1 MHKRVGTISSC
12 RRTALLMLCH
22 FLLGDDS
29 TGSVD
34 GVVTCHGPRTTCNG
48 VGRMSLSRCTRCQ
61 AITEL
66 HGGEYVT
73 KVFIILE
80 CVTVQ

>member
-1 MHKRVGTISSC
+1 MHKRAGTISSC

-22 FLLGDDS
+22 FLLGDHS

-34 GVVTCHGPRTTCNG
+34 RVVTYHDPRTTCDR
-48 VGRMSLSRCTRCQ
+48 VGRVGLSRCIRCR

-66 HGGEYVT
+66 YGGEYVT